1 MELRKV
7 LVSYGDASKV
17 KLTSK
22 GDIFDALKQV
32 GFDEY
37 IEIAPKR
44 WIRTVDLPS
53 DHPANVNLRAGIYKA
68 GLIDTNGQQI
78 TILNA
83 FNPEH
88 RKLAAR
94 EGLYIDVPYTEDKRR
109 ELIETLEKIK
119 DELRILTESRFLD
132 LQNRID
138 KIKARLSLLRD
149 IKALEKE
156 IEEKAKAQA
165 VWDSVV
171 NDSLTLA
178 ETLEK
183 AVELSNEIFP
193 TNYERWAL
201 AQAIKKAKREAVM
214 ESAIEESIL
223 LNPRKLRELRLKLLA
238 A

>member
-1 MELRKV
+1 
-7 LVSYGDASKV
+7 
-17 KLTSK
+17 
-22 GDIFDALKQV
+22 
-32 GFDEY
+32 
-37 IEIAPKR
+37 
-44 WIRTVDLPS
+44 
-53 DHPANVNLRAGIYKA
+53 VNLSAGAYKA
-68 GLIDTNGQQI
+68 GLIDANGQQI

-88 RKLAAR
+88 RALAAR

-138 KIKARLSLLRD
+138 KIKGRLSLLRD
-149 IKALEKE
+149 IKMLEKE
-156 IEEKAKAQA
+156 IEEKAKAQSL
-165 VWDSVV
+165 WDSVV
-171 NDSLTLA
+171 NDSLTFA

-201 AQAIKKAKREAVM
+201 AQAIKKAKKEAAM
-214 ESAIEESIL
+214 EAAIEQSIL
-223 LNPRKLRELRLKLLA
+223 LNPRKLQELRRKLLE
-238 A
+238 